1 MCGLSL
7 KAACSMFHSYTAHSC
22 CPVPWSWVPL
32 NPVKNL
38 YATFKL
44 QHKAIHSAERRAL
57 LRRYVARKDAAT
69 NTVYVSRAYYAP
81 GKCRNA
87 FLAGSLNWLAPG
99 PPSFHVPLSCKVRHG
114 PRLYACAVELG
125 DGGVLRVS
133 LQGDDQGLAAG
144 QVAVF
149 YRAGLCLGSAV
160 ILEALD
166 TDSRVALPVDEAEC
180 CKAT

>member
-1 MCGLSL
+1 M
-7 KAACSMFHSYTAHSC
+7 
-22 CPVPWSWVPL
+22 PWSWVPL
-32 NPVKNL
+32 NPVKSL
-38 YATFKL
+38 YIIINILAQGKR
-44 QHKAIHSAERRAL
+44 SAERRAL

-99 PPSFHVPLSCKVRHG
+99 PPSFHAPLSCKVRHG
-114 PRLYACAVELG
+114 PRLYACAVELR

-166 TDSRVALPVDEAEC
+166 TDSRVALLVGEAEC